1 MTRSILNIALIFFC
15 LRLSAQSNGIPPD
28 QFYKELSVLKYDL
41 TIANPCDNPK
51 RLIVPVDTL
60 NMNFHSLE
68 LMNVELQVR
77 KIINKGKIIY
87 RCGSVVIVISQNAN
101 ETSK

>member
-1 MTRSILNIALIFFC
+1 MRLITYIASLLFC
-15 LRLSAQSNGIPPD
+15 LSLSAQSNGISLE
-28 QFYKELSVLKYDL
+28 QFSQELAVMKHDL
-41 TIANPCDNPK
+41 TIANPCNNPK
-51 RLIVPVDTL
+51 RLIIPVDTL

-77 KIINKGKIIY
+77 KIINEGQITY